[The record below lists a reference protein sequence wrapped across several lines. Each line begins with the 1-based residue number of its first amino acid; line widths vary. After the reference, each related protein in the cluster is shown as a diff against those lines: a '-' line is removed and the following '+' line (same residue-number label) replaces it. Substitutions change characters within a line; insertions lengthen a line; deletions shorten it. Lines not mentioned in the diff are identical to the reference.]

1 MASNFEV
8 LIEEYLKSKKGKQLI
23 LELIGEDLNEMADG
37 AAKGAADAAVEE
49 ALNNYTPNAVDVEGL
64 EQAVKDCLQEALSD
78 AQIEISLR

>member
-37 AAKGAADAAVEE
+37 AAKGAAEASYEE
-49 ALNNYTPNAVDVEGL
+49 CPCSVSSAYRNPTPGY
-64 EQAVKDCLQEALSD
+64 
-78 AQIEISLR
+78 RPW

>member
-23 LELIGEDLNEMADG
+23 LELSGEDLNEMADG